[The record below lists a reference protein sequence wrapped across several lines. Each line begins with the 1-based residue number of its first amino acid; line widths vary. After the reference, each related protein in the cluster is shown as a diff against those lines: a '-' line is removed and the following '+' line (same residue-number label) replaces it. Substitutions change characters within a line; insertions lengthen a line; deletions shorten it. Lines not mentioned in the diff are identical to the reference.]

1 MVDNMIIMNYMSFS
15 RNKSSSQQKPILLLL
30 LVFVLASCGN
40 KGPLVT
46 PEEPA
51 GDSPINEQ
59 PETRQL

>member
-1 MVDNMIIMNYMSFS
+1 MIIMNYMSFS

-30 LVFVLASCGN
+30 LAFVLASCGN

>member
-1 MVDNMIIMNYMSFS
+1 MSFS